1 MNGPVPVAMAQLR
14 RPGWLI
20 GTFALVVILLGSI
33 FSGAVVLRDR
43 KIMENAARQT
53 SELLSRSLERLTGS
67 MLTQSL
73 QSLHAINY
81 NLYAAR
87 YAAPLTD
94 PVLERAL
101 EVAKQYDPVST
112 YLFIAYED
120 RVFVVAYQ
128 NWVIRNPPV
137 IAAIQKIAA
146 RGPRRNGLIGDVVN
160 IPGEPGRF
168 LPIFEKQELSDGSV
182 VTAGA
187 LIEIESLV
195 GPFRKLETS
204 GGYVSGIVTT
214 DAGQVFM
221 SPGLGRPHSEQ
232 DATGTST
239 STEMFTASTASGEFP
254 LRVIVGIAQD
264 KVLASWRQRA
274 LVVLGLSIAVSIAVV
289 VLAVYLVRT
298 AREQDYRANHD
309 ALTRLPNRFW
319 LIKRLQQIIRER
331 VFPEFA
337 VLLVDLNRFK
347 EINDSLGHQVGDQV
361 LQEVAQRLRFLL
373 PAFEG
378 ECARLGGD
386 ELAIILPR
394 MTQPE
399 DAMGMA
405 ARIQEAIGH
414 PITVSNL
421 VLQVG
426 ASIGVALYPR
436 DGDDQTSL
444 LRDADIAMYHAKR
457 NNLGSALYSSVSE
470 RNSPDRLLMY
480 AQLADALRTGE
491 GLSLHFQ
498 PKHELKSGRLSG
510 FEALIRWR
518 HPERGMINAGEFIA
532 LAENTELIHPL
543 TAWVTDQALARLA
556 AWRAAGT
563 PVPIAINVSVHNLHD
578 AGFVDMLSSSIARH
592 KVPPDWLELELTEH
606 ELMRQPEIVV
616 ERLAQL
622 RKLGVTLSVD
632 DFGTGYSSLRYL
644 KDLPIQTLKLDRS
657 FVSTLT
663 RNERDAVIVRS
674 TITMAHGL
682 GLLVVAE
689 GVEDQA
695 TMVELNRLECDLV
708 QGYYISRPIP
718 EEAALVWAKE
728 HGLYHNGR
736 KSALASA

>member
-1 MNGPVPVAMAQLR
+1 MSGSVPVAMARLR

-43 KIMENAARQT
+43 QVMENTARQT
-53 SELLSRSLERLTGS
+53 SELLARSLERLTAS

-73 QSLHAINY
+73 QSLRAINY

-87 YAAPLTD
+87 YTAPLTD

-101 EVAKQYDPVST
+101 EIAKQYDPVAT

-120 RVFVVAYQ
+120 RVYVVAYQ
-128 NWVIRNPPV
+128 TWAIRNPPV
-137 IAAIQKIAA
+137 IAAIKKIAE
-146 RGPRRNGLIGDVVN
+146 RGPRRNGVIGDAVE
-160 IPGEPGRF
+160 IPGEQGRF
-168 LPIFEKQELSDGSV
+168 LPIFEKEELPDGSI

-221 SPGLGRPHSEQ
+221 SQGLGRPRADQ
-232 DATGTST
+232 DPAST
-239 STEMFTASTASGEFP
+239 PPEMFTSSTASEEFP
-254 LRVIVGIAQD
+254 IRVIVGVAQD

-274 LVVLGLSIAVSIAVV
+274 LVVLGLSIAVSIAVIA
-289 VLAVYLVRT
+289 LAVYLVRT
-298 AREQDYRANHD
+298 AREQDYRAHHD

-331 VFPEFA
+331 IFPEFA

-373 PAFEG
+373 PTFEG

-394 MTQPE
+394 MTRPE

-405 ARIQEAIGH
+405 ARIQEAIGR

-470 RNSPDRLLMY
+470 RNSPDRLLLY

-498 PKHELKSGRLSG
+498 PKHELKNGRLSG

-518 HPERGMINAGEFIA
+518 HPERGMINAGQFIS

-543 TAWVTDQALARLA
+543 TAWVTDKALSRLA
-556 AWRAAGT
+556 AWREAGT
-563 PVPIAINVSVHNLHD
+563 PVHIAINVSVHNLHD
-578 AGFVDMLSSSIARH
+578 AGFVDMLSRAIARH

-616 ERLAQL
+616 ERLAQI
-622 RKLGVTLSVD
+622 RALGVTLSVD
-632 DFGTGYSSLRYL
+632 DFGTGYSSLQYL
-644 KDLPIQTLKLDRS
+644 KDLPIQTLKLDRG

-663 RNERDAVIVRS
+663 RNKRDAVIVSS

-689 GVEDQA
+689 GVEDEA
-695 TMVELNRLECDLV
+695 TMAELNRLECDLV
-708 QGYYISRPIP
+708 QGYYISPPMP
-718 EEAALVWAKE
+718 EEAALLWAKGL
-728 HGLYHNGR
+728 GLYHNAR
-736 KSALASA
+736 KDALTSV